1 MINKIKKKLKNRLLR
16 KLNTYEITILT
27 NNLNKE
33 IFKFHIDI
41 LSQYEDKEINKITNN
56 LKNVLEQKDVSIFN
70 IFEVLK
76 IYKYYLYS
84 KLITENNYTE
94 LKKVF
99 NNKLYNKKYEGDEIP
114 SIYSN
119 KIIDP
124 TYDNIIKIFRF
135 ESEYTDKFL
144 NFLNIRLLIRGRND

>member
-1 MINKIKKKLKNRLLR
+1 MINEIKKKVEKSRDEDLLR
-16 KLNTYEITILT
+16 NLNTYEITILT

-33 IFKFHIDI
+33 IFKFHIEI
-41 LSQYEDKEINKITNN
+41 LSQYEDKEIKKTVNN

-76 IYKYYLYS
+76 RYKYYLYS

-99 NNKLYNKKYEGDEIP
+99 NNKLYNKQYEGVEFQVFIQ
-114 SIYSN
+114 IKLLN
-119 KIIDP
+119 LLMIILKFRDL
-124 TYDNIIKIFRF
+124 KIF
-135 ESEYTDKFL
+135 
-144 NFLNIRLLIRGRND
+144 

>member
-1 MINKIKKKLKNRLLR
+1 MYQNK
-16 KLNTYEITILT
+16 
-27 NNLNKE
+27 
-33 IFKFHIDI
+33 
-41 LSQYEDKEINKITNN
+41 KI
-56 LKNVLEQKDVSIFN
+56 SIFN

-76 IYKYYLYS
+76 RYKYYLYS

-99 NNKLYNKKYEGDEIP
+99 NNKLYNKKYEIEIP

-119 KIIDP
+119 KIIESAD
-124 TYDNIIKIFRF
+124 DNIIKIYRF
-135 ESEYTDKFL
+135 E

>member
-1 MINKIKKKLKNRLLR
+1 MKNRLLR

-41 LSQYEDKEINKITNN
+41 LSQYEDKEIKLANN
-56 LKNVLEQKDVSIFN
+56 LKNVLEQIDVSIFN

-94 LKKVF
+94 LKK
-99 NNKLYNKKYEGDEIP
+99 
-114 SIYSN
+114 
-119 KIIDP
+119 
-124 TYDNIIKIFRF
+124 
-135 ESEYTDKFL
+135 
-144 NFLNIRLLIRGRND
+144 NF

>member
-1 MINKIKKKLKNRLLR
+1 MINEIKKKVEKSRDEDLLR
-16 KLNTYEITILT
+16 NLNTYEITILT

-33 IFKFHIDI
+33 IFKFHIEI
-41 LSQYEDKEINKITNN
+41 LSQYEDKEIKKTVNN

-76 IYKYYLYS
+76 KFRYYLYS

-99 NNKLYNKKYEGDEIP
+99 NNKLYNKQYEGVEFQVFIQ
-114 SIYSN
+114 IKLLN
-119 KIIDP
+119 LLMIIFLKLIDLKV
-124 TYDNIIKIFRF
+124 NIHI
-135 ESEYTDKFL
+135 
-144 NFLNIRLLIRGRND
+144 NF